1 MNPPIHTEEP
11 QDAASNAPSRPNP
24 AGIRNSLERP
34 RQDGSHRPAVLRTLA
49 ALAMA
54 MGLVVAGPGLREA
67 QATQSLPLTLTET
80 VRQAESIVVGTVK
93 SRQSRWGD
101 ASKRWMVTDFEFGV
115 EKVLY
120 AGPLKAGPGDTIT
133 LTFWGGTLEDE
144 TQAISDLRMPNLGER
159 LMVML
164 RPEWN
169 QTVSTPVVG
178 FNEGQLVV
186 TSDGVSGAEMVR
198 DHQGKVLAL
207 SATGEVMRQRD
218 TVAASIDAV
227 PATLPAFEDWLRLN
241 VAGIKSRP
249 SELKPTADPSDPRV
263 LRTFELTPEVVVT
276 RGGTEAA
283 SSRPVSRGDAKAP
296 LGPVAPE
303 SAGGSVS
310 GSDETVMSLDRVT
323 PAFSTSHQ
331 AHLPIVVNNFPD
343 SFAPWSPED
352 EYQMSKWNYY
362 ASDVFRVFTTPTGTF
377 GWPNGRFDLDGWP
390 TSATLNSVYGYTW
403 GATTIGVC
411 FLRYDGS
418 GWIIEADIAL
428 NPAYSF
434 TLDDE
439 WIYDGSSAQG
449 FRHVMSHELGHMHG
463 LDHNFNFLSLMNYF
477 PSEFRAF
484 GMPYTDDAGGIRFE
498 YPANAVSLT
507 DLGIY
512 LYYASGFQ
520 NVSDFSMPSSV
531 VAGSSFTVNDY
542 HIENVGTTT
551 IGTPT
556 VEWYLTSAR
565 NYSSSYYSLGTTT
578 YGSLAPFTYFTPST
592 VARSLTVPAWVPAG
606 SYYVAAFIRD
616 DLGAGQS
623 SFPFNNN
630 FAFSR
635 FRITVT
641 VPTITVSAT
650 DSAAGEPGSGLG
662 TGTFTF
668 FRTGATSAGLT
679 VNFSVGGTATSGS
692 DYASLGSTVTFAAG
706 SSTATKTVSVLD
718 DSVVEAVESVSV
730 TLASGTGYNIG
741 SPSSATVNIT
751 SDDPPVITV
760 SATDATAGEPGSG
773 QGTGTFTFS
782 RTGPTTSSLT
792 VTYTVGGTATS
803 GSDYT
808 SIGTSVTFAAGAST
822 ATRTVSVIN
831 DSVVEA
837 NETVVVTLVDA
848 AAYNLGSPSAAT
860 VTIRDDDPPSI
871 TVVAADG
878 TAGEPANPGS
888 FTFSRNGPTTAALTV
903 NISVTGTA
911 TSGSDFVA
919 LGMTVTFAAGSA
931 TAIKTVSPIDDATVE
946 PTETVVATVIA
957 GTGYVVGSPSS
968 ATVNLLDN
976 DGIVEDLLVDNAD
989 GPAQVEVVGAWT
1001 TTNVSP
1007 GYWGANYLHD
1017 GNTAKGTKSVTFIPS
1032 VLTAGSYEVFLWYTA
1047 GANRASNLPVDIIHS
1062 GGTNT
1067 VTVNQRL
1074 NGSQW
1079 VSLGTFSFATGTA
1092 GRIRLRTTGTDGFVI
1107 ADAVKLETPSV
1118 LPSVTVAATDATAAE
1133 PSATGTFTFTRTGST
1148 AAALTVNITSAGTA
1162 TSGVDYTALG
1172 GTVTFAAGS
1181 ATATRTVTPINDAV
1195 VEPLETVIVNVVAGA
1210 GYTVGAPSSALV
1222 DLADDDSPA
1231 EDLLVDNAD
1240 GPSQVE
1246 LVGTWSAA
1254 TTSPGFFGTDYVHDG
1269 NTGKG
1274 TKTATFIP
1282 TVGTAGSYEVFLWYT
1297 AGANRAS
1304 NLPVD
1309 VLHAAGTTTVIV
1321 NQRINGS
1328 QWVSLGAFSFN
1339 AGTAGRVRLRTTG
1352 TDGYVIADAM
1362 KLQASTLPEVTV
1374 VATDANA
1381 AEPAEPGTFTFSRTG
1396 PTTSALTANFT
1407 VSGTAT
1413 SGTDFTSIGTTVTFA
1428 AGSATATKTVT
1439 PIDDATF
1446 EGTETVIATVVAGPG
1461 YVVGSPSAATISI
1474 QDNETPPS
1482 DLLVDNSDGPTQV
1495 ELVGTWTTA
1504 STAPGYWGADYLH
1517 DGNTAKGS
1525 KTATFIPTV
1534 GVAGNY
1540 EVFIWYTANS
1550 NRASNVPVDIIHSAG
1565 TSTVTLNQRLNGSQW
1580 VSLGTYNFA
1589 VGTAGRVRLR
1599 TTGTDGYVIADAI
1612 KLE

>member
-1 MNPPIHTEEP
+1 MNPPNHRAEP
-11 QDAASNAPSRPNP
+11 QDAVSDRQSRPKP
-24 AGIRNSLERP
+24 AAFRASLEPPHSDGLRRP
-34 RQDGSHRPAVLRTLA
+34 TSFRALFTLA
-49 ALAMA
+49 AAIGLLAA
-54 MGLVVAGPGLREA
+54 GLGQRPAH
-67 QATQSLPLTLTET
+67 ATQSLPLTLTET
-80 VRQAESIVVGTVK
+80 VRQAESIVVGTVQ

-101 ASKRWMVTDFEFGV
+101 ASKRWMVTDFAFAL

-120 AGPLKAGPGDTIT
+120 AGPLKAVAGDTIT

-144 TQAISDLRMPNLGER
+144 TQAISDLRMPALGER

-169 QTVSTPVVG
+169 LTVSTPVVG
-178 FNEGQLVV
+178 FNEGQLLV
-186 TSDGVSGAEMVR
+186 TSDGISGAEMIR

-207 SATGEVMRQRD
+207 AASGDVLRQRD
-218 TVAASIDAV
+218 TVSASIDAV
-227 PATLPAFEDWLRLN
+227 PATLPAFEQWLSRN
-241 VAGIKSRP
+241 VALIKSKP

-263 LRTFELTPEVVVT
+263 LRTFSLAPEVVVT
-276 RGGTEAA
+276 RGATEVP
-283 SSRPVSRGDAKAP
+283 SNRPVNRPEANAA
-296 LGPVAPE
+296 LGPVAPDG
-303 SAGGSVS
+303 SAGAFS
-310 GSDETVMSLDRVT
+310 GSDETAIPLDRVT
-323 PAFSTSHQ
+323 PQFSTSHQ

-390 TSATLNSVYGYTW
+390 TSATLNSIYGYTW

-484 GMPYTDDAGGIRFE
+484 GMPYTDDAAGIRFE
-498 YPANAVSLT
+498 YSGNAVSLT

-512 LYYASGFQ
+512 LYYSSGFQ
-520 NVSDFSMPSSV
+520 NVSDFTMPSSV
-531 VAGSSFTVNDY
+531 VAGSSFTVNNY

-565 NYSSSYYSLGTTT
+565 NYSSAYYFLGETT
-578 YGSLAPFTYFTPST
+578 YGSLAPFTYFTPGS
-592 VARSLTVPAWVPAG
+592 VSRSLTVPASVPAG
-606 SYYVAAFIRD
+606 NYYVAAYIRD

-635 FRITVT
+635 FRIAVT

-692 DYASLGSTVTFAAG
+692 DYSSLGSTVTFAAG
-706 SSTATKTVSVLD
+706 SSTATKTVTVLD
-718 DSVVEAVESVSV
+718 DSVVEAVETV
-730 TLASGTGYNIG
+730 TATITSGTGYNVG

-760 SATDATAGEPGSG
+760 VATDATAGEPGSG
-773 QGTGTFTFS
+773 QGSGTFTFS

-808 SIGTSVTFAAGAST
+808 SIGTSVVFAAGSST
-822 ATRTVSVIN
+822 ATKTVSVIN
-831 DSVVEA
+831 DTTVEA
-837 NETVVVTLVDA
+837 NETVVVTLVDGA
-848 AAYNLGSPSAAT
+848 SYNLGSPSVAT
-860 VTIRDDDPPSI
+860 VTIRDDDPPVI
-871 TVVAADG
+871 TVVAADAS
-878 TAGEPANPGS
+878 AGEPANPGS
-888 FTFSRNGPTTAALTV
+888 FTFSRTGPTTAALTV
-903 NISVTGTA
+903 NISASGTA
-911 TSGSDFVA
+911 TSGSDYTS
-919 LGMTVTFAAGSA
+919 LGSTVTFAAGSA
-931 TAIKTVSPIDDATVE
+931 TAVKTVSPIDDVLTE
-946 PTETVVATVIA
+946 PTETVVASVIV
-957 GTGYVVGSPSS
+957 GTGYVVGTPSS

-976 DGIVEDLLVDNAD
+976 DAIVEDLLVDNAD
-989 GPAQVEVVGAWT
+989 GAAQVELVGAWT
-1001 TTNVSP
+1001 TSTGSP
-1007 GYWGANYLHD
+1007 GYWAVNYLHD
-1017 GNTAKGTKSVTFIPS
+1017 GNTGKGTKTATFIPT
-1032 VLTAGSYEVFLWYTA
+1032 VLTAGSYEVFIWYTE
-1047 GANRASNLPVDIIHS
+1047 GVNRASNLPVDVIHS
-1062 GGTNT
+1062 GGTTT
-1067 VTVNQRL
+1067 VTVNQRI

-1079 VSLGTFSFATGTA
+1079 VSIGTYNFPSGTTG
-1092 GRIRLRTTGTDGFVI
+1092 RVRFRTTGTDGFVI
-1107 ADAVKLETPSV
+1107 ADAIKLETPSA
-1118 LPSVTVAATDATAAE
+1118 LPVVTVAATDATAAE
-1133 PSATGTFTFTRTGST
+1133 PAATGTFTFSRTGST
-1148 AAALTVNITSAGTA
+1148 VAALTVNITSAGTA
-1162 TSGVDYTALG
+1162 TSGVDYSALG

-1181 ATATRTVTPINDAV
+1181 ATATKTVTPIDDAA

-1222 DLADDDSPA
+1222 DLADNDSPS

-1246 LVGTWSAA
+1246 LVGTWSTS
-1254 TTSPGFFGTDYVHDG
+1254 TTAPGYFGANYLHDG
-1269 NTGKG
+1269 NAGKG

-1282 TVGTAGSYEVFLWYT
+1282 TVGTAGSYEVFIWYV
-1297 AGANRAS
+1297 ADANRAS

-1309 VLHAAGTTTVIV
+1309 IIHAAGTTTVTV

-1328 QWVSLGAFSFN
+1328 QWVSLGTFTFN
-1339 AGTAGRVRLRTTG
+1339 AGTAGRVRLRNAG
-1352 TDGYVIADAM
+1352 TDGYVIADAV
-1362 KLQASTLPEVTV
+1362 KLQAPALPEVTV

-1381 AEPAEPGTFTFSRTG
+1381 AEPSDAGTLTFSRTG
-1396 PTTSALTANFT
+1396 PTTSALTANFV
-1407 VSGTAT
+1407 VSGSAT
-1413 SGTDFTSIGTTVTFA
+1413 SGTDFTAIGTTVTFA

-1439 PIDDATF
+1439 PIDDATI
-1446 EGTETVIATVVAGPG
+1446 ESTETVIATVVAGAG
-1461 YVVGSPSAATISI
+1461 YVVGSPSAATVSI
-1474 QDNETPPS
+1474 QDNDTPPA
-1482 DLLVDNSDGPTQV
+1482 DLLVDNSDGATQV
-1495 ELVGTWTTA
+1495 ELVGAWSTS
-1504 STAPGYWGADYLH
+1504 STAPGFWGANYLH
-1517 DGNTAKGS
+1517 DGNAAKGT

-1534 GVAGNY
+1534 GIAGNY
-1540 EVFIWYTANS
+1540 EVFIWYTADA
-1550 NRASNVPVDIIHSAG
+1550 NRASNVPIDIIHSAG
-1565 TSTVTLNQRLNGSQW
+1565 TATVTLNQRLTGSQW

-1589 VGTAGRVRLR
+1589 VGTAGRVRIR

-1612 KLE
+1612 KLQ